1 VIYFCEAIYFCAW
14 NVFFSRHYQHPLWA
28 GFVLLTRLIA
38 FGLLLPVEIL
48 FAVVAILVAVVA
60 VFRNVCF
67 SVLLPQ
73 LFFVLRLFEPAV
85 ALLETGDLCLG
96 PCATGDL
103 CAAE

>member
-1 VIYFCEAIYFCAW
+1 
-14 NVFFSRHYQHPLWA
+14 LWA

-38 FGLLLPVEIL
+38 FGVLLPIEIL
-48 FAVVAILVAVVA
+48 FAILVAVVAILVAVVA

-67 SVLLPQ
+67 SVLLPL
-73 LFFVLRLFEPAV
+73 LFFVLRLFETAV